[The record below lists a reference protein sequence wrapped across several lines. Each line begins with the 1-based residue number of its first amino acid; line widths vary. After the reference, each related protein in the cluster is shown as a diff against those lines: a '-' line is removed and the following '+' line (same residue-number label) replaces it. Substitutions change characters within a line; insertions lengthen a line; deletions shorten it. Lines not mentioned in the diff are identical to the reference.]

1 MRPTGADTTKW
12 LGPPLRLWGGQI
24 LWQMGWGGC
33 RGAFRSLLRGASKD
47 SAEGFHGVGNAC
59 AKGFTGYAKASPFR
73 LHPQVLLHDI
83 IDYYLTQ
90 SRTHGC
96 GHHGGAAPIARPQ
109 ILQSLREPPGDYKD
123 NRRGQDAETAQSKA
137 NANPPDPKRVEGGRV
152 IFDRTIDPCSPDCV
166 WVILFERFRAW
177 PPGS

>member
-123 NRRGQDAETAQSKA
+123 NRL
-137 NANPPDPKRVEGGRV
+137 GRV